1 MYVLH
6 THTHTRTHTHAHTH
20 ITFYML
26 LQAFHRKLTGA
37 GEQQRHEDAE
47 LLRAARDGDWR
58 QV

>member
-1 MYVLH
+1 
-6 THTHTRTHTHAHTH
+6 
-20 ITFYML
+20 ML